1 MVKESPVALS
11 LVSGANPTEQGLKQ
25 LVPAPGAGKTLE
37 SQELIQQNK
46 D

>member
-1 MVKESPVALS
+1 MCLAQM
-11 LVSGANPTEQGLKQ
+11 VSGANPTEQGLKQ
-25 LVPAPGAGKTLE
+25 KEREAAAICLGVR